1 MKKIIIFGYKSF
13 LQKNLFNLLKKKNFT
28 IIKKKFS
35 DLKLTKCKPDD
46 FIINCSITNDFFYK
60 KYKKK
65 NDRNLAICK
74 YFKNK
79 KINFIMLSTRQVYK
93 PNLKITENSKVQ
105 PINIYAHNYIASEK
119 NCIKEMGENITIL
132 RVSNVVGY
140 DNGKKKRPSMLIKI
154 LQGIKNKHIILDNS
168 YNCQKDILPVLFFCK
183 YLSLIIKNK
192 VKGIV
197 NLGTGQSLTLLQL
210 AKILINKKK
219 DVLIKINKNI
229 SSTDRSYKYN
239 INKLYNL
246 TNLKFKKKD
255 VIKEILKIRKKI
267 IF

>member
-1 MKKIIIFGYKSF
+1 MISF
-13 LQKNLFNLLKKKNFT
+13 IKN
-28 IIKKKFS
+28 I
-35 DLKLTKCKPDD
+35 
-46 FIINCSITNDFFYK
+46 
-60 KYKKK
+60 KKK

>member
-1 MKKIIIFGYKSF
+1 
-13 LQKNLFNLLKKKNFT
+13 
-28 IIKKKFS
+28 
-35 DLKLTKCKPDD
+35 
-46 FIINCSITNDFFYK
+46 
-60 KYKKK
+60 
-65 NDRNLAICK
+65 
-74 YFKNK
+74 
-79 KINFIMLSTRQVYK
+79 ML
-93 PNLKITENSKVQ
+93 N
-105 PINIYAHNYIASEK
+105 
-119 NCIKEMGENITIL
+119 
-132 RVSNVVGY
+132 
-140 DNGKKKRPSMLIKI
+140 KI

-229 SSTDRSYKYN
+229 SSTDRSYKHN

-255 VIKEILKIRKKI
+255 VIKEILKIKKKI

>member
-1 MKKIIIFGYKSF
+1 MISF
-13 LQKNLFNLLKKKNFT
+13 IKN
-28 IIKKKFS
+28 I
-35 DLKLTKCKPDD
+35 
-46 FIINCSITNDFFYK
+46 
-60 KYKKK
+60 KKK

-140 DNGKKKRPSMLIKI
+140 DNGKKKRPSMLNKI